1 MLNREWRPEDGEPVR
16 SFSRA
21 HFGKH
26 IVLFPSQKNNK
37 QIICESRHEAAYC
50 IYLETDK
57 DVKSYFHQP
66 VTTEIRL
73 AKKKTHY
80 TPDFFVRCH
89 YHEDYFAEIKPSFD
103 VCTQEY
109 LDVLQTFE
117 KIAKKLKYGFQKVDD
132 RDTQQKPRHFNLK
145 TLYLRSLHITET
157 EYNYFIE
164 HTRNYLPLTLGELLH
179 QSAAPPMAAVAKAI
193 LRGDIWMDL
202 NKPLNLHT
210 LLRIEAL
217 L

>member
-37 QIICESRHEAAYC
+37 QLICESRHEAAYC

-57 DVKSYFHQP
+57 DVKSYFLQP
-66 VTTEIRL
+66 VKTEIRVG
-73 AKKKTHY
+73 KKKTQY

-89 YHEDYFAEIKPSFD
+89 YHEDYFAEVKPNFD
-103 VCTQEY
+103 VCPQEY
-109 LDVLQTFE
+109 LDALQAFKKMAE
-117 KIAKKLKYGFQKVDD
+117 KLHYGFQRVDD
-132 RDTQQKPRHFNLK
+132 RQIQQKPKHFNLK
-145 TLYLRSLHITET
+145 TLYLRSLQTSDT
-157 EYNYFIE
+157 EYHYFIE
-164 HTRNYLPLTLGELLH
+164 HTRNNVSLTLGELLT
-179 QSAAPPMAAVAKAI
+179 QPAAPSMAVVARAI

-202 NKPLNLHT
+202 NKPLNLRT
-210 LLRIEAL
+210 LLHIEISQ
-217 L
+217 